1 MNYLMMI
8 IKIEFALFL
17 NKNALFQRLICLK

>member
-8 IKIEFALFL
+8 IKIEFVFFL
-17 NKNALFQRLICLK
+17 NKSALFKRLVCLK